1 MELYDT
7 NTNGT
12 KPSTMSLNH
21 CGLNGQGLNGKVINN
36 ETSMSDGD
44 DEMMSNKSDDRFSGQ
59 TDYEMVFVFF
69 LFVLVFF
76 FSL

>member
-59 TDYEMVFVFF
+59 TDYEMTNYGFCLFF
-69 LFVLVFF
+69 LWFRN
-76 FSL
+76 